1 MKEWPSSVLEEG
13 SKNIA
18 KCFNYQTNV
27 DCEVTFRNGVEEE
40 KAIKQMLKASL
51 SVKLF
56 WRPLLLSIFKNP
68 AGLHYDNSQDI
79 NFCAVHLK

>member
-18 KCFNYQTNV
+18 KRFNYQTNV
-27 DCEVTFRNGVEEE
+27 DCEATFRNGVEEE

-56 WRPLLLSIFKNP
+56 
-68 AGLHYDNSQDI
+68 
-79 NFCAVHLK
+79 